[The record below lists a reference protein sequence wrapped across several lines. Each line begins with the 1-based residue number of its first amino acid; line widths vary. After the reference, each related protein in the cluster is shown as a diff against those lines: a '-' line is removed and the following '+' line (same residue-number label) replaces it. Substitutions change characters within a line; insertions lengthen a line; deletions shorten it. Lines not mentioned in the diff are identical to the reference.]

1 MKEYTLNL
9 NYLFLCG
16 LFIVFPTFS
25 LPFIL
30 VEIYNKKR
38 YAFILL
44 AIYMGLCAIYYP
56 PISDLYRHNSDYY
69 HYTKLSFHDLK
80 GELRFDF
87 ILYLISYI
95 FAHCNIN
102 FEFIRFL
109 FTTLSYILYFN
120 IFLFFVKEDIGIW
133 SNKKYYMLCFSVF
146 FFHIPFFYVCNG
158 MRYGFAV
165 TLLAYGFYLYHF
177 KHRNTSFLF
186 LFLAC
191 ITHFSVTPIVIVLFL
206 YKFVRIKRIP
216 IIIISIIILI
226 LGKYILGVV
235 IISIPFITEDLR
247 DYMMG
252 YLLGTWNGEFLEY
265 GSFLNKLAFYLMF
278 YSIYPLA
285 LILILYNKLAEYK
298 LINLLILLLC
308 IVSPFAVIFER
319 SSIAIIPIF
328 LMCIMDVIKM
338 SQKYKLLY
346 VLLACFSI
354 TFFSNIYRE
363 RVKFAYSDISQML
376 YKPLPLL
383 LFHEY
388 DLYWMQENINSTG
401 ELKYYQ

>member
-1 MKEYTLNL
+1 M
-9 NYLFLCG
+9 
-16 LFIVFPTFS
+16 
-25 LPFIL
+25 
-30 VEIYNKKR
+30 
-38 YAFILL
+38 
-44 AIYMGLCAIYYP
+44 
-56 PISDLYRHNSDYY
+56 
-69 HYTKLSFHDLK
+69 
-80 GELRFDF
+80 
-87 ILYLISYI
+87 
-95 FAHCNIN
+95 
-102 FEFIRFL
+102 
-109 FTTLSYILYFN
+109 
-120 IFLFFVKEDIGIW
+120 
-133 SNKKYYMLCFSVF
+133 
-146 FFHIPFFYVCNG
+146 
-158 MRYGFAV
+158 
-165 TLLAYGFYLYHF
+165 
-177 KHRNTSFLF
+177 
-186 LFLAC
+186 
-191 ITHFSVTPIVIVLFL
+191 
-206 YKFVRIKRIP
+206 
-216 IIIISIIILI
+216 
-226 LGKYILGVV
+226 GVV

-328 LMCIMDVIKM
+328 FMCMMDVIKM